1 MKPLPILLVAVMAM
15 AASVHSQDAPAA
27 ARIIGPIADGTPS
40 PPAPKR
46 VLPPFKATS
55 TVVRR
60 VDVVEP
66 PPMSGLPQVTGTI
79 TQTVHLVEDPGLADP
94 VVSAPLPALPVT
106 DPVVQARMK
115 AWREKFAAT
124 RMAFV
129 SATVYDKRITFFR
142 CYPNGEVKNEIRGW
156 SNLDFKYFNGF
167 GSFQFKGRDGVDRR
181 YNLLMGIGS
190 QSTRRTGEWMARM
203 GWAYQPPVFPK
214 LPDLATHGPAFVIT
228 EGDTTDG
235 KATEVIEGMHE
246 LYRTEGARMIAA
258 HEARIKANEQRRAFL
273 LAHPPKPED
282 VTVLFWERPQPA
294 RPVMPSLTEGGDR

>member
-1 MKPLPILLVAVMAM
+1 MLVAVMAM

-106 DPVVQARMK
+106 DPADL
-115 AWREKFAAT
+115 AAT
-124 RMAFV
+124 PEKI
-129 SATVYDKRITFFR
+129 KRWD
-142 CYPNGEVKNEIRGW
+142 PA
-156 SNLDFKYFNGF
+156 L
-167 GSFQFKGRDGVDRR
+167 
-181 YNLLMGIGS
+181 
-190 QSTRRTGEWMARM
+190 
-203 GWAYQPPVFPK
+203 PVP
-214 LPDLATHGPAFVIT
+214 LSDAV
-228 EGDTTDG
+228 
-235 KATEVIEGMHE
+235 
-246 LYRTEGARMIAA
+246 
-258 HEARIKANEQRRAFL
+258 RA
-273 LAHPPKPED
+273 
-282 VTVLFWERPQPA
+282 PQ
-294 RPVMPSLTEGGDR
+294 